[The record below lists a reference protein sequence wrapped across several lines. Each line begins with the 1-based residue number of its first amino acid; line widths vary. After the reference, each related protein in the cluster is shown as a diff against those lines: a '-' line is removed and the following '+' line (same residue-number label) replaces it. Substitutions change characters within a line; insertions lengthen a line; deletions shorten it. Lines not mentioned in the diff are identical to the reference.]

1 MPISGVQSGYQLI
14 QQSSKMAEEAALEAN
29 QASEYEQERND
40 LSFNK
45 VDLPKEES
53 KEESSSSPPPP
64 ASHSDALMKLNQ
76 SSSYN
81 RIGASVV
88 ERNNEVI
95 GSLLDIH
102 I

>member
-53 KEESSSSPPPP
+53 KDESSSPPPP

>member
-14 QQSSKMAEEAALEAN
+14 QQSSKMAEEAALELN
-29 QASEYEQERND
+29 QASQQNND
-40 LSFNK
+40 LSFNNAE
-45 VDLPKEES
+45 LPQNDAQS
-53 KEESSSSPPPP
+53 KEEKSEPPP
-64 ASHSDALMKLNQ
+64 ASQSDALMKLTQ

-81 RIGASVV
+81 RIGASVI

>member
-1 MPISGVQSGYQLI
+1 VPVSGISAGNQLVQLSQ
-14 QQSSKMAEEAALEAN
+14 KMAE
-29 QASEYEQERND
+29 QAVHEIQQFETSPEET

-45 VDLPKEES
+45 VEPLNTLSDTTL
-53 KEESSSSPPPP
+53 PPPSSDP
-64 ASHSDALMKLNQ
+64 TDPSVSLTQAST
-76 SSSYN
+76 YN

>member
-29 QASEYEQERND
+29 QAAQQEQERND

-45 VDLPKEES
+45 IEPQKEEV
-53 KEESSSSPPPP
+53 KNEEKSSPPP
-64 ASHSDALMKLNQ
+64 ASQTDALMKLNQ

-88 ERNNEVI
+88 ERNNEMI

>member
-14 QQSSKMAEEAALEAN
+14 QQSSKMAEEAALEIN
-29 QASEYEQERND
+29 QASQQEQESND
-40 LSFNK
+40 LSFNNAE
-45 VDLPKEES
+45 LPKNDTQSQEEKS
-53 KEESSSSPPPP
+53 EPPP
-64 ASHSDALMKLNQ
+64 ASQSDALMKLTQ

-81 RIGASVV
+81 RIGASVI